1 MSNTVLESIHQ
12 VLGNLVRNFNISTQ
26 NYVDEDYLW
35 KGILAAADF
44 AILSATNRKKCYSPV
59 QLLFGRDNIIPIKH
73 KVNWELI
80 CQQK

>member
-44 AILSATNRKKCYSPV
+44 AILSATNRQNFYSPV